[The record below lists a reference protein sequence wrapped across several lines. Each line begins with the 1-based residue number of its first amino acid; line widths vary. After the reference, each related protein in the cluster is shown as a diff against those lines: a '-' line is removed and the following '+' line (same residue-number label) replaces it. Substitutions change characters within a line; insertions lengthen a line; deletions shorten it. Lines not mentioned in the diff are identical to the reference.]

1 MRRDANM
8 SHSRGEPRS
17 MATTLVN
24 KPATRWARAPFY
36 FNSAAHLLRIGRQ
49 KAGTLAELLE
59 ALRTCPDDS
68 IFQHTFRTLQEHH
81 FIREGFSNDFAHWA
95 FSACNEV
102 ALAEQL
108 AVLHLLPFISLKSV

>member
-49 KAGTLAELLE
+49 RADNLSELLE

-81 FIREGFSNDFAHWA
+81 FIREGFSNDFAHFA
-95 FSACNEV
+95 FAACNEV
-102 ALAEQL
+102 GLAER
-108 AVLHLLPFISLKSV
+108 